1 MWTETERDD
10 PKFRMK
16 GRRRGERVL
25 DWESGSQ
32 VMLMLL
38 ESENA
43 LNKLGSLSLSLECE
57 SKIKSEEIPRK
68 KEIDW

>member
-1 MWTETERDD
+1 
-10 PKFRMK
+10 
-16 GRRRGERVL
+16 
-25 DWESGSQ
+25 
-32 VMLMLL
+32 MLL

-68 KEIDW
+68 KEID